1 MKTKRQRLED
11 KLHNISVLIIDMEN
25 PAMYKK
31 LGMKKYLKR
40 LEKLNNKFDKLE
52 TELAL
57 IK

>member
-1 MKTKRQRLED
+1 MNKRERLEE